1 MPSTP
6 SMAPYPLNNASNSS
20 YMLLRVLFFRL
31 VLGLQVESSLSMEI
45 IAFWLWLQQGNGQV
59 GYLQHIYSLGDNHF
73 RAIVS
78 SAKRFLEVLHFAF
91 GGSEARSIPRSDF
104 QNQAIEGISLY
115 LNTICYEA
123 LEDLRESIEMNFVR
137 NQMTYL
143 RREAYG
149 QSRTDRVPTASSM
162 TDLYQEAYG
171 ESSHEQIPNI
181 SMTDLYQEAYGE
193 SSHEQIPNISMTD
206 LYQEAYGESSHEQ
219 IPNSSMTDLYQEA
232 YGESSHEQIPNSSKH
247 LLTKIKALYANN
259 PKHHGEGTSSR
270 NIRFQTSQMRH
281 GEGSNS
287 RNIHPQTS
295 RMLHHDTEDEVYDY
309 QPTSRLVTLLD
320 KLSLRENHNDAITQ
334 DLSDVPPDERTLF
347 VTFSNG
353 YPLTKDEL
361 HEFFMRHYGDIEEIS
376 VEEPIESRPPLYAH
390 VTFYSQMTLFRVLDG
405 NMRVKFMTRG
415 KHLWARQFV
424 PKKKKTDV

>member
-6 SMAPYPLNNASNSS
+6 SMAPDPLNNASNSS

-31 VLGLQVESSLSMEI
+31 VLGLRVESSLSMEI

-123 LEDLRESIEMNFVR
+123 LEDLRERIEMNFFR

-149 QSRTDRVPTASSM
+149 QSRTGRVPTAS
-162 TDLYQEAYG
+162 
-171 ESSHEQIPNI
+171 
-181 SMTDLYQEAYGE
+181 
-193 SSHEQIPNISMTD
+193 SMTD

-232 YGESSHEQIPNSSKH
+232 YGESSHEQISNSSKH

-295 RMLHHDTEDEVYDY
+295 RMLHHDTEDEVHDY

-320 KLSLRENHNDAITQ
+320 KMSLRENHNDAITQ

-361 HEFFMRHYGDIEEIS
+361 HEFFMSSGGLWLRATTSTPRTYLVLASGL
-376 VEEPIESRPPLYAH
+376 RRTLYH
-390 VTFYSQMTLFRVLDG
+390 QGCRL
-405 NMRVKFMTRG
+405 
-415 KHLWARQFV
+415 
-424 PKKKKTDV
+424 

>member
-6 SMAPYPLNNASNSS
+6 SMAPDPLNNASNSS

-91 GGSEARSIPRSDF
+91 GGSEARSVPRSDF
-104 QNQAIEGISLY
+104 QNQAIAGISLY
-115 LNTICYEA
+115 LNTICYET
-123 LEDLRESIEMNFVR
+123 LEDLRERIEMNFVR
-137 NQMTYL
+137 NQMAYL

-149 QSRTDRVPTASSM
+149 QSRTDRVPAASSM
-162 TDLYQEAYG
+162 TDLYQEAYE

-219 IPNSSMTDLYQEA
+219 IS
-232 YGESSHEQIPNSSKH
+232 NSSKH

-295 RMLHHDTEDEVYDY
+295 RMLHHDTEDEVHDY

-320 KLSLRENHNDAITQ
+320 KMSLRENHNDAITQ

>member
-149 QSRTDRVPTASSM
+149 QSRTDRVPTASS
-162 TDLYQEAYG
+162 
-171 ESSHEQIPNI
+171 
-181 SMTDLYQEAYGE
+181 
-193 SSHEQIPNISMTD
+193 
-206 LYQEAYGESSHEQ
+206 
-219 IPNSSMTDLYQEA
+219 
-232 YGESSHEQIPNSSKH
+232 
-247 LLTKIKALYANN
+247 
-259 PKHHGEGTSSR
+259 
-270 NIRFQTSQMRH
+270 
-281 GEGSNS
+281 
-287 RNIHPQTS
+287 
-295 RMLHHDTEDEVYDY
+295 V
-309 QPTSRLVTLLD
+309 
-320 KLSLRENHNDAITQ
+320 
-334 DLSDVPPDERTLF
+334 
-347 VTFSNG
+347 
-353 YPLTKDEL
+353 
-361 HEFFMRHYGDIEEIS
+361 
-376 VEEPIESRPPLYAH
+376 
-390 VTFYSQMTLFRVLDG
+390 
-405 NMRVKFMTRG
+405 
-415 KHLWARQFV
+415 
-424 PKKKKTDV
+424 

>member
-1 MPSTP
+1 
-6 SMAPYPLNNASNSS
+6 MAPDPLNNASNSS

-91 GGSEARSIPRSDF
+91 GGSEPRSIPRSDF
-104 QNQAIEGISLY
+104 QNQAIEGISHY

-123 LEDLRESIEMNFVR
+123 LGDLRERIEMNFVR

-149 QSRTDRVPTASSM
+149 QSRTGRVPTASSM

-193 SSHEQIPNISMTD
+193 SSH
-206 LYQEAYGESSHEQ
+206 GQ

-232 YGESSHEQIPNSSKH
+232 YGESSHGQIPNSSKH

-295 RMLHHDTEDEVYDY
+295 RMLHHDTEDEVHDY

-361 HEFFMRHYGDIEEIS
+361 HEFFMSSGGLRLRATTSTPRTYSALASGL
-376 VEEPIESRPPLYAH
+376 RRTLYH
-390 VTFYSQMTLFRVLDG
+390 QGCRL
-405 NMRVKFMTRG
+405 
-415 KHLWARQFV
+415 
-424 PKKKKTDV
+424 

>member
-6 SMAPYPLNNASNSS
+6 SMAPDPLNNASNSS

-91 GGSEARSIPRSDF
+91 GGSEPRSIPRSDF
-104 QNQAIEGISLY
+104 QNQAIEGISHY

-123 LEDLRESIEMNFVR
+123 LGDLRERIEMNFVR

-149 QSRTDRVPTASSM
+149 QSRTGRVPTASSM

-171 ESSHEQIPNI
+171 ESSH
-181 SMTDLYQEAYGE
+181 G
-193 SSHEQIPNISMTD
+193 
-206 LYQEAYGESSHEQ
+206 
-219 IPNSSMTDLYQEA
+219 
-232 YGESSHEQIPNSSKH
+232 QIPNSSKH

-295 RMLHHDTEDEVYDY
+295 RMLHHDTEDEVHDY

>member
-1 MPSTP
+1 
-6 SMAPYPLNNASNSS
+6 
-20 YMLLRVLFFRL
+20 
-31 VLGLQVESSLSMEI
+31 MEI

-59 GYLQHIYSLGDNHF
+59 HYLQHIYSLGDNHF

-91 GGSEARSIPRSDF
+91 DGSEARSIPRSDF
-104 QNQAIEGISLY
+104 QNQAVEGISLY

-123 LEDLRESIEMNFVR
+123 LEDLRERIEMNFVR
-137 NQMTYL
+137 NQMAYL
-143 RREAYG
+143 HQEAYG
-149 QSRTDRVPTASSM
+149 QSRTDRVPAASSMTDLYQEAYGESSHEQIPNILM

-206 LYQEAYGESSHEQ
+206 LYQE
-219 IPNSSMTDLYQEA
+219 T

-247 LLTKIKALYANN
+247 LLTKIKALYANT

-270 NIRFQTSQMRH
+270 NIHVQTSQMHH
-281 GEGSNS
+281 GECSSS
-287 RNIHPQTS
+287 RNIHAQTS
-295 RMLHHDTEDEVYDY
+295 HVLRHDY
-309 QPTSRLVTLLD
+309 QSTSRLAALLD

-334 DLSDVPPDERTLF
+334 QLSDIPPDERTLF

-361 HEFFMRHYGDIEEIS
+361 HDFFMRYAYRFRFYYIGTIKTVVKSTYTERHYGDIEEIT

-405 NMRVKFMTRG
+405 NRRVKFMTRG
-415 KHLWARQFV
+415 KHLWARQYV
-424 PKKKKTDV
+424 PKKKKTGV

>member
-6 SMAPYPLNNASNSS
+6 SMAPDPLNNASNSY

-59 GYLQHIYSLGDNHF
+59 HYLQHIYSLGDNHF

-91 GGSEARSIPRSDF
+91 DGSEARSIPRSDF
-104 QNQAIEGISLY
+104 QNQAVEGISLY

-123 LEDLRESIEMNFVR
+123 LEDLRERIEMNFVR
-137 NQMTYL
+137 NQMPYL
-143 RREAYG
+143 RQEAYG
-149 QSRTDRVPTASSM
+149 QSRTNRVPAASSM
-162 TDLYQEAYG
+162 TDLYLEAYG

-181 SMTDLYQEAYGE
+181 LMTDLYQEAYGE

-219 IPNSSMTDLYQEA
+219 IPNSS
-232 YGESSHEQIPNSSKH
+232 KH
-247 LLTKIKALYANN
+247 LLTKIKGLYANT

-270 NIRFQTSQMRH
+270 NIHVQTSQMHH
-281 GEGSNS
+281 GECSSS
-287 RNIHPQTS
+287 RNIHAQTS
-295 RMLHHDTEDEVYDY
+295 HVLRHDY
-309 QPTSRLVTLLD
+309 QSTSRLAALLD
-320 KLSLRENHNDAITQ
+320 KLSLRENHNDTITQ
-334 DLSDVPPDERTLF
+334 QLSDIPPDERTLF

-376 VEEPIESRPPLYAH
+376 VEEPVESRPPLYAH

-405 NMRVKFMTRG
+405 NRRVKFMTRG
-415 KHLWARQFV
+415 KHLWARQYV

>member
-1 MPSTP
+1 MLATP
-6 SMAPYPLNNASNSS
+6 SMAPDPLNNASNSS

-45 IAFWLWLQQGNGQV
+45 ISFWLWFQQGNGQV
-59 GYLQHIYSLGDNHF
+59 GYLRHIYSLGDNHF

-78 SAKRFLEVLHFAF
+78 SAKLLLEVLHFAF

-123 LEDLRESIEMNFVR
+123 LEDLRERIEMNFVR

-143 RREAYG
+143 RQEAYG
-149 QSRTDRVPTASSM
+149 QSRTDRVPAASLMTDLYQEAYGESSHEQIPNISM
-162 TDLYQEAYG
+162 TDQYQEAYG

-181 SMTDLYQEAYGE
+181 SMTDLYQEA
-193 SSHEQIPNISMTD
+193 N
-206 LYQEAYGESSHEQ
+206 
-219 IPNSSMTDLYQEA
+219 
-232 YGESSHEQIPNSSKH
+232 GESSHEQIPNSSKH
-247 LLTKIKALYANN
+247 LLTKIKALYSNN

-270 NIRFQTSQMRH
+270 NIRVQTSQMCH
-281 GEGSNS
+281 GEGSSS

-295 RMLHHDTEDEVYDY
+295 RMFHHDTEDEVYDY
-309 QPTSRLVTLLD
+309 QPTSHLVTLLD

-334 DLSDVPPDERTLF
+334 RLSDVPPDERTLF

-361 HEFFMRHYGDIEEIS
+361 HEFFMSSGGPWLRATAS
-376 VEEPIESRPPLYAH
+376 TPQ
-390 VTFYSQMTLFRVLDG
+390 TYSALASGLHR
-405 NMRVKFMTRG
+405 TRYHQG
-415 KHLWARQFV
+415 CRL
-424 PKKKKTDV
+424 

>member
-6 SMAPYPLNNASNSS
+6 SMAPDPLNNASNSY

-59 GYLQHIYSLGDNHF
+59 GYLEHIYSLGDNHF
-73 RAIVS
+73 RAIAS

-91 GGSEARSIPRSDF
+91 DGSEARSIPRSDF

-123 LEDLRESIEMNFVR
+123 LEDLRERIEMKFVR
-137 NQMTYL
+137 NQMRYL
-143 RREAYG
+143 RQEAYG
-149 QSRTDRVPTASSM
+149 QSRTDRVPAASSM

-193 SSHEQIPNISMTD
+193 SSHEQIPNR
-206 LYQEAYGESSHEQ
+206 
-219 IPNSSMTDLYQEA
+219 
-232 YGESSHEQIPNSSKH
+232 SKH

-270 NIRFQTSQMRH
+270 NIHVQTSQLRH
-281 GEGSNS
+281 GECSS
-287 RNIHPQTS
+287 SSNIHAQTS
-295 RMLHHDTEDEVYDY
+295 HMLRHDY
-309 QPTSRLVTLLD
+309 QSTSHLAALLD

-334 DLSDVPPDERTLF
+334 QLSDIPIPPDERTLF

-405 NMRVKFMTRG
+405 NRRVKFMTRG
-415 KHLWARQFV
+415 KHLWARQYV
-424 PKKKKTDV
+424 PKKKKPDV

>member
-149 QSRTDRVPTASSM
+149 QSRTDRVPTA
-162 TDLYQEAYG
+162 
-171 ESSHEQIPNI
+171 
-181 SMTDLYQEAYGE
+181 
-193 SSHEQIPNISMTD
+193 
-206 LYQEAYGESSHEQ
+206 
-219 IPNSSMTDLYQEA
+219 SSMTDLYQEA

>member
-1 MPSTP
+1 
-6 SMAPYPLNNASNSS
+6 MAPYPLNNASNSS

-123 LEDLRESIEMNFVR
+123 LEDLRERIEMNFVR

-149 QSRTDRVPTASSM
+149 QSRTDRVPTAS
-162 TDLYQEAYG
+162 
-171 ESSHEQIPNI
+171 

-361 HEFFMRHYGDIEEIS
+361 HEFFMSSGGLWLRATTSTPRTYSALASGL
-376 VEEPIESRPPLYAH
+376 RRTLYH
-390 VTFYSQMTLFRVLDG
+390 QGCRL
-405 NMRVKFMTRG
+405 
-415 KHLWARQFV
+415 
-424 PKKKKTDV
+424 

>member
-149 QSRTDRVPTASSM
+149 QSRTDRVPTAS
-162 TDLYQEAYG
+162 
-171 ESSHEQIPNI
+171 
-181 SMTDLYQEAYGE
+181 
-193 SSHEQIPNISMTD
+193 SMTD

>member
-6 SMAPYPLNNASNSS
+6 SMAPTLNNASNSS

-123 LEDLRESIEMNFVR
+123 LEDLRERIEMNFVR

-143 RREAYG
+143 RQEAYG
-149 QSRTDRVPTASSM
+149 QSSTDRVPTASSM
-162 TDLYQEAYG
+162 KDLYQEAYGESSHEQIPNISMKDLYQEAYG

-181 SMTDLYQEAYGE
+181 SMTDLYQEACGE

-206 LYQEAYGESSHEQ
+206 LYQEAYEESSHEQ

-270 NIRFQTSQMRH
+270 NICVQTSQMRH

-309 QPTSRLVTLLD
+309 EPTSGLVTLLD

-361 HEFFMRHYGDIEEIS
+361 HEFFMSSGGLWLRGTTSTPRTYSAIASGL
-376 VEEPIESRPPLYAH
+376 RRTLYH
-390 VTFYSQMTLFRVLDG
+390 QGCKL
-405 NMRVKFMTRG
+405 
-415 KHLWARQFV
+415 
-424 PKKKKTDV
+424 

>member
-6 SMAPYPLNNASNSS
+6 SMAPDPLNNASNSY

-59 GYLQHIYSLGDNHF
+59 GYLEHIYSLGDNHF
-73 RAIVS
+73 RAIAS

-91 GGSEARSIPRSDF
+91 DGSEARSIPRSDF

-123 LEDLRESIEMNFVR
+123 LEDLRERIEMKFVR
-137 NQMTYL
+137 NQMRYL
-143 RREAYG
+143 RQEAYG
-149 QSRTDRVPTASSM
+149 QSRTDRVPAASSM
-162 TDLYQEAYG
+162 TDLYQEVYG
-171 ESSHEQIPNI
+171 ESSHEQIPNR
-181 SMTDLYQEAYGE
+181 
-193 SSHEQIPNISMTD
+193 
-206 LYQEAYGESSHEQ
+206 
-219 IPNSSMTDLYQEA
+219 
-232 YGESSHEQIPNSSKH
+232 SKH

-270 NIRFQTSQMRH
+270 NIHVQTSQLRH
-281 GEGSNS
+281 GECSS
-287 RNIHPQTS
+287 SSNIHAQTS
-295 RMLHHDTEDEVYDY
+295 HMLRHDY
-309 QPTSRLVTLLD
+309 QSTSHLAALLD
-320 KLSLRENHNDAITQ
+320 KLILRENHNDAITQ
-334 DLSDVPPDERTLF
+334 QLSDIPIPPDERTLF

-405 NMRVKFMTRG
+405 NRRVKFMTRG
-415 KHLWARQFV
+415 KHLWARQYV
-424 PKKKKTDV
+424 PKKKKPDV

>member
-171 ESSHEQIPNI
+171 ESSHEQIPN
-181 SMTDLYQEAYGE
+181 
-193 SSHEQIPNISMTD
+193 
-206 LYQEAYGESSHEQ
+206 
-219 IPNSSMTDLYQEA
+219 SSMTDLYQEA

-361 HEFFMRHYGDIEEIS
+361 HEFFMSFE
-376 VEEPIESRPPLYAH
+376 
-390 VTFYSQMTLFRVLDG
+390 
-405 NMRVKFMTRG
+405 
-415 KHLWARQFV
+415 
-424 PKKKKTDV
+424 

>member
-1 MPSTP
+1 
-6 SMAPYPLNNASNSS
+6 
-20 YMLLRVLFFRL
+20 
-31 VLGLQVESSLSMEI
+31 MEI

-59 GYLQHIYSLGDNHF
+59 HYLQHIYSLGDNHF

-91 GGSEARSIPRSDF
+91 DGSEARSIPRSDF
-104 QNQAIEGISLY
+104 QNQAVEGISLY

-123 LEDLRESIEMNFVR
+123 LEDLRERIEMNFVR
-137 NQMTYL
+137 NQMPYL
-143 RREAYG
+143 RQEAYG
-149 QSRTDRVPTASSM
+149 QSRTNRVPAASSM

-171 ESSHEQIPNI
+171 ESSHEQISNI
-181 SMTDLYQEAYGE
+181 LMTDLYQEAYGE

-219 IPNSSMTDLYQEA
+219 IPNSS
-232 YGESSHEQIPNSSKH
+232 KH
-247 LLTKIKALYANN
+247 LLTKIKALYANT

-270 NIRFQTSQMRH
+270 NIHVQTSQMHH
-281 GEGSNS
+281 GECSSS
-287 RNIHPQTS
+287 RNIHAQKS
-295 RMLHHDTEDEVYDY
+295 HVLRHDY
-309 QPTSRLVTLLD
+309 QSTSRLAALLD
-320 KLSLRENHNDAITQ
+320 KLSLRENHNDTITQ
-334 DLSDVPPDERTLF
+334 QLSDIPPDERTLF

-376 VEEPIESRPPLYAH
+376 VEEPVESRPPLYAH

-405 NMRVKFMTRG
+405 NRRVKFMTRG
-415 KHLWARQFV
+415 KHLWARQYV

>member
-1 MPSTP
+1 
-6 SMAPYPLNNASNSS
+6 MAPDPLNNASNSS
-20 YMLLRVLFFRL
+20 YMILRVLFFRL

-73 RAIVS
+73 RVIVS

-123 LEDLRESIEMNFVR
+123 LEDLRERIEMNFVR

-143 RREAYG
+143 RQEAYG
-149 QSRTDRVPTASSM
+149 QSRTDRVPAASSM

-181 SMTDLYQEAYGE
+181 S
-193 SSHEQIPNISMTD
+193 
-206 LYQEAYGESSHEQ
+206 
-219 IPNSSMTDLYQEA
+219 
-232 YGESSHEQIPNSSKH
+232 KH
-247 LLTKIKALYANN
+247 LLTKIKALYSNN

-270 NIRFQTSQMRH
+270 NIRVQTSQICH
-281 GEGSNS
+281 GEGSSS

-309 QPTSRLVTLLD
+309 QPTCHLVTLLD

-334 DLSDVPPDERTLF
+334 RLSDVPPDERTLF

-361 HEFFMRHYGDIEEIS
+361 HEFFMR
-376 VEEPIESRPPLYAH
+376 YAYH
-390 VTFYSQMTLFRVLDG
+390 FRFYYIC
-405 NMRVKFMTRG
+405 KFTIIC
-415 KHLWARQFV
+415 
-424 PKKKKTDV
+424 

>member
-1 MPSTP
+1 MLATP
-6 SMAPYPLNNASNSS
+6 SMAPDPLNNASNSS

-73 RAIVS
+73 RVIVS

-123 LEDLRESIEMNFVR
+123 LEDLRERIEMNFVR

-143 RREAYG
+143 RQEAYG
-149 QSRTDRVPTASSM
+149 QSRTDRVPAASSM

-206 LYQEAYGESSHEQ
+206 LYQEA
-219 IPNSSMTDLYQEA
+219 N
-232 YGESSHEQIPNSSKH
+232 GESSHEQIPNSSKH
-247 LLTKIKALYANN
+247 LLTKIKALYSNN

-270 NIRFQTSQMRH
+270 NIRVQTSQICH
-281 GEGSNS
+281 GEGSSS

-309 QPTSRLVTLLD
+309 QPTSHLVTLLD

-334 DLSDVPPDERTLF
+334 RLSDVPPDERTLF

-361 HEFFMRHYGDIEEIS
+361 HEFFMR
-376 VEEPIESRPPLYAH
+376 
-390 VTFYSQMTLFRVLDG
+390 
-405 NMRVKFMTRG
+405 
-415 KHLWARQFV
+415 
-424 PKKKKTDV
+424 

>member
-6 SMAPYPLNNASNSS
+6 SMAPDPLNNASNSS

-31 VLGLQVESSLSMEI
+31 VLGLRVESSLSMEI

-123 LEDLRESIEMNFVR
+123 LEDLRERIEMNFFR

-149 QSRTDRVPTASSM
+149 QSRTGRVPTAS
-162 TDLYQEAYG
+162 
-171 ESSHEQIPNI
+171 
-181 SMTDLYQEAYGE
+181 
-193 SSHEQIPNISMTD
+193 SMTD

-232 YGESSHEQIPNSSKH
+232 YGESSHEQISNSSKH

-295 RMLHHDTEDEVYDY
+295 RMLHHDTEDEVHDY

-320 KLSLRENHNDAITQ
+320 KMSLRENHNDAITQ

>member
-1 MPSTP
+1 MLATP
-6 SMAPYPLNNASNSS
+6 SMAPDPLNNASNSS
-20 YMLLRVLFFRL
+20 YMLLRVLFFHL

-73 RAIVS
+73 RVIVS

-115 LNTICYEA
+115 LNTVCYEA
-123 LEDLRESIEMNFVR
+123 LEDLRERIEMNFVR

-143 RREAYG
+143 RQEAYG
-149 QSRTDRVPTASSM
+149 QSRTDRVPAASSM

-181 SMTDLYQEAYGE
+181 SMTDLYQEA
-193 SSHEQIPNISMTD
+193 N
-206 LYQEAYGESSHEQ
+206 
-219 IPNSSMTDLYQEA
+219 
-232 YGESSHEQIPNSSKH
+232 GESSHEQIPNSSKH
-247 LLTKIKALYANN
+247 LLTKIKALYSNN

-270 NIRFQTSQMRH
+270 NIRVQTSQICH
-281 GEGSNS
+281 GEGSSS

-309 QPTSRLVTLLD
+309 QPTSHLVTLLD

-334 DLSDVPPDERTLF
+334 RLSDVPPDERTLF

-361 HEFFMRHYGDIEEIS
+361 HEFFMSSGGPWLRATAS
-376 VEEPIESRPPLYAH
+376 TPR
-390 VTFYSQMTLFRVLDG
+390 TYSALPSGLHR
-405 NMRVKFMTRG
+405 TRCHQG
-415 KHLWARQFV
+415 CKL
-424 PKKKKTDV
+424 

>member
-6 SMAPYPLNNASNSS
+6 SMAPDPLNNASNSS

-91 GGSEARSIPRSDF
+91 GGSEPRSIPRSDF
-104 QNQAIEGISLY
+104 QNQAIEGISHY

-123 LEDLRESIEMNFVR
+123 LGDLRERIEMNFVR

-149 QSRTDRVPTASSM
+149 QSRTGRVPTASSM

-171 ESSHEQIPNI
+171 ESSH
-181 SMTDLYQEAYGE
+181 G
-193 SSHEQIPNISMTD
+193 
-206 LYQEAYGESSHEQ
+206 Q

-232 YGESSHEQIPNSSKH
+232 YGESSHGQIPNSSKH

-295 RMLHHDTEDEVYDY
+295 RMLHHDTEDEVHDY